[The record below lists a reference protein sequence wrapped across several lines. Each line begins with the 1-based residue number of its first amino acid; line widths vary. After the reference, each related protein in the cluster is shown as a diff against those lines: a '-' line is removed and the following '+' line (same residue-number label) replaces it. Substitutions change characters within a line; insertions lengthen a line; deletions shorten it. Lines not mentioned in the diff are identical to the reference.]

1 MGLMAYD
8 LGTVLLIMIFSY
20 LIGAIS
26 FTRLVTNK
34 LSPETD
40 VVETEINL
48 VDSEE
53 KIRVSSV
60 GANIAAQK
68 LGAKWGMLVGL
79 LDILKVA
86 LPSLTCKLLFPE
98 LPYYT
103 LLAGIA
109 GMAGHN
115 WPVYYRFKG
124 GVGFSAAMGSLLV
137 VDWLAVLVL
146 PIAGTLLGLLVRNLV
161 VASLSWL
168 WLLIPWMW
176 WRTSD
181 LGYIIYA
188 VLLNVLFLLAMIPE
202 IKRAISFWREG
213 RLYEYGESVLE
224 SNPMG
229 RGMIR
234 MAAKFNFTVRPKKS
248 DRY

>member
-1 MGLMAYD
+1 MTYE
-8 LGTVLLIMIFSY
+8 LGMVFLIAIISY
-20 LIGAIS
+20 LLGAIS
-26 FTRLVTNK
+26 FTRVVARIK
-34 LSPETD
+34 SPEND
-40 VVETEINL
+40 IVDTEIQF
-48 VDSEE
+48 VDADETM
-53 KIRVSSV
+53 KVGHI
-60 GANIAAQK
+60 GANVVGQT

-79 LDILKVA
+79 MDISKVF
-86 LPSLTCKLLFPE
+86 LPSLACKLLFPE

-115 WPVYYRFKG
+115 WPIYYRFRG
-124 GVGFSAAMGSLLV
+124 GMGFSAAMGSLLA

-146 PIAGTLLGLLVRNLV
+146 PIAGTLLGMLVRNMV

-181 LGYIIYA
+181 PVYVLYA
-188 VLLNVLFLLAMIPE
+188 ISLNLLFMLAMIPE
-202 IKRAISFWREG
+202 IKKAIIYWREG
-213 RLYEYGESVLE
+213 RLDEYGESVLR

-229 RGMIR
+229 RGMIK
-234 MAAKFNFTVRPKKS
+234 MAEKFNLSVGKK
-248 DRY
+248 